1 MGGGGSR
8 GTPRCCEPACSPPP
22 LPAPRRRPLCLPRP
36 HLRRAVALLPLQIRA
51 GTVALTSYRE
61 SGIQAARPRLGVEPL
76 DDLILTAVVRKSPGP
91 FGSGGGARLCRE
103 APRCMSRS
111 SRSELFRFCGWR
123 IGGGSVYELLMYP
136 NFRRQGSSAAVFIA

>member
-1 MGGGGSR
+1 MVEFASGSYVSMKKVGR
-8 GTPRCCEPACSPPP
+8 GTPRCCEPACSHPP

-103 APRCMSRS
+103 APR
-111 SRSELFRFCGWR
+111 
-123 IGGGSVYELLMYP
+123 
-136 NFRRQGSSAAVFIA
+136 QGSSAAVFIA